1 MNFYIAAN
9 IFNKKKISKINR
21 LYQIWLDTCL
31 TAQNSGTTSYEA
43 KYTSKTYV
51 RFCILN
57 TRLNFSFELLWSKF
71 IDIARRTIYRSIRM
85 STIRLFSLM
94 RNGSY

>member
-31 TAQNSGTTSYEA
+31 TAQNSGATSYEA

-57 TRLNFSFELLWSKF
+57 TRLNFSFELLWSNRNKNSSL
-71 IDIARRTIYRSIRM
+71 ISLEE
-85 STIRLFSLM
+85 LF
-94 RNGSY
+94 YVQ